1 MAELAGRPYWELTFD
16 KSGAL
21 TAPTAD
27 DFVQQVQAAGI
38 SELFVF
44 SHGWGNSTDAAT
56 RLYSAMFPLIEA
68 GAATID
74 AAGERGYVGIFW
86 PSLWFPDPPADQA
99 AAVAAAVV
107 AGRPGAATAA
117 LSGAQIAQTLSES
130 FPDPEQ
136 KKTVAQL
143 GQLIDAGLAGVNTE
157 PDQTQDARLASFHS
171 QLTALLP
178 PRTQPDED
186 NGGTAVTRTN
196 DPKAVYATLAS
207 AMGSSVRGGD
217 AQDLASTFGKIWA
230 GAKDALRTSSYWE
243 MKARAGDIGE
253 HGLGPLLERL
263 HQQAPAI
270 RVHLIG
276 HSFGAR
282 LVSFALKGISSAAA
296 SPVCSL
302 SLVQGAFSH
311 YAFSGQNDMPFGHA
325 GALHAVADRVHGPLV
340 STFSSNDWAVG
351 KWYPRASFAARQDAE
366 AKVDPM
372 MRWGGFGADGYQAVE
387 PLEKAQL
394 LPDGTPY
401 QLTPGQFY
409 AYDAS
414 AIVADVK
421 QSSFSGAHSDIRHP
435 EIAWLLVSAARAVN

>member
-16 KSGAL
+16 KSGNL
-21 TAPTAD
+21 TSPAAAD
-27 DFVQQVQAAGI
+27 ILQQVQAAGVT
-38 SELFVF
+38 ELFIF

-56 RLYSAMFPLIEA
+56 SLYSAMIPLIEA
-68 GAATID
+68 GAANTD
-74 AAGERGYVGIFW
+74 GLGQRGYIGVFW
-86 PSLWFPDPPADQA
+86 PSLWFPDPPANRA
-99 AAVAAAVV
+99 ETVAAAVS
-107 AGRPGAATAA
+107 AGRPGAASAA
-117 LSGAQIAQTLSES
+117 LTGAQIAQTLSDS
-130 FPDPEQ
+130 FADPEQ
-136 KKTVAQL
+136 KATVTQL
-143 GQLIDAGLAGVNTE
+143 GQLIDAGLAGLNTD
-157 PDQTQDARLASFHS
+157 PDPTQDARLASFHS
-171 QLTALLP
+171 QLAALIP
-178 PRTQPDED
+178 PRTLPDED
-186 NGGTAVTRTN
+186 NGGTAVTRTD
-196 DPKAVYATLAS
+196 DPKATYATLAS
-207 AMGSSVRGGD
+207 AMGSSARGGD
-217 AQDLASTFGKIWA
+217 AQDLASVFGKVWA

-253 HGLGPLLERL
+253 HGLGPLLEQL

-311 YAFSGQNDMPFGHA
+311 YAFASQQDMPFGHA
-325 GALHAVADRVHGPLV
+325 GALHDVADRVHGPLV

-351 KWYPRASFAARQDAE
+351 KWYPRASFVARQDDQA
-366 AKVDPM
+366 AVDPM
-372 MRWGGFGADGYQAVE
+372 MRWGGFGADGYQSVA

-394 LPDGTPY
+394 LPDGAPY
-401 QLTPGQFY
+401 QLTAGHFY

-414 AIVADVK
+414 AIVADVN

-435 EIAWLLVSAARAVN
+435 EVSWLLVSAARSVD